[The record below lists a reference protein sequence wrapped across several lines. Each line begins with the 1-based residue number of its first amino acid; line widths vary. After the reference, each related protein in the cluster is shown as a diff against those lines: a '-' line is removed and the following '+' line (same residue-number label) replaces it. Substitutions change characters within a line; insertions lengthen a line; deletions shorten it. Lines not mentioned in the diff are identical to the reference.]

1 MQKIKSKLIPILLLF
16 FTTLNTAAQNY
27 PTKPIRLIVSFP
39 PGGGADI
46 TARIIQNKL
55 SENLGVPIVIDNKG
69 GANGIVGAETV
80 AKSQPDGY
88 TILLTDR
95 GALGINPSLYRK
107 LPYNP
112 LTDFEFIGIGSFGP
126 YVLAI
131 NSTIPVKTYQEFIS
145 FVKSRPN
152 LLNYASFGV
161 GSMPQLNMEAFCL
174 ANNIKIKHIPYKG
187 GGPAVAALLSGEV
200 DATVLTAPAL
210 LQFIRDGKIRALVI
224 GANKRSTLLPN
235 VPTINEVGGQTDTF
249 IQTYFG
255 FAAPSGTSKIIITKL
270 SQELRKVFTDK
281 EFEDKFND
289 LGLFVDGGS
298 PEDMM
303 NTVKSDIPKFAKLIN
318 QIGILPE

>member
-1 MQKIKSKLIPILLLF
+1 MQEIKSKLIPILLLF
-16 FTTLNTAAQNY
+16 FTAFNTAAQNY

-112 LTDFEFIGIGSFGP
+112 LTDFEYIGIGSFGP

-145 FVKSRPN
+145 LVKSRPN

-303 NTVKSDIPKFAKLIN
+303 NTVKSDVPKFAKLIN